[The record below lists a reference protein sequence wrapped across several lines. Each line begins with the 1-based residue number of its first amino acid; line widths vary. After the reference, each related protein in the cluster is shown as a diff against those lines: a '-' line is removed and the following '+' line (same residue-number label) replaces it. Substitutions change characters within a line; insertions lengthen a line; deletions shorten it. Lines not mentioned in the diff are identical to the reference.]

1 MIGEK
6 GADDREMSSR
16 MKKYIR
22 DIGKG
27 TPGAEM
33 LKEYLQ
39 ESMRLHHD
47 YAEIKMMLE
56 YYMFY
61 EMISEGINPYI
72 DSVDDIV
79 DALNEKIECYFEQNS
94 NSEEREKMAAEL
106 LSMREEVIARM
117 RVLTAYVDKIV
128 VYEHILNRVQ

>member
-1 MIGEK
+1 
-6 GADDREMSSR
+6 
-16 MKKYIR
+16 
-22 DIGKG
+22 
-27 TPGAEM
+27 
-33 LKEYLQ
+33 
-39 ESMRLHHD
+39 
-47 YAEIKMMLE
+47 AEIKMMLE

-128 VYEHILNRVQ
+128 VYEHILNRVQYRFEDKEMLPSDEAFAKD